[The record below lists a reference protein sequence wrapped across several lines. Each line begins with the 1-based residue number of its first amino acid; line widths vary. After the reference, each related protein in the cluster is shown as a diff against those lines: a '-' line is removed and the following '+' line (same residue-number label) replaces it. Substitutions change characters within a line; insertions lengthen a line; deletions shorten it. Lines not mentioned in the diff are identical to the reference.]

1 MLFLW
6 GWAFFCWVEE
16 REAFLPANIK
26 TDGEQAHGL
35 MAYGIGN

>member
-6 GWAFFCWVEE
+6 GWAFFLLGGGAGSV
-16 REAFLPANIK
+16 LPANIK
-26 TDGEQAHGL
+26 TDGEQTHGL